1 MTQITSDK
9 STRITAIP
17 FTAMPFGVNLGIPNP
32 EDTVQPIDWTTG
44 ASIAADAL
52 RVMRL
57 TKPDRGNMIQAYLN
71 LFMRVGSSLTAKVA
85 IGRFDTDGVTPVT
98 PTQAEI
104 DAGHLAL
111 TGTTSP
117 FASSGSNLFIDG
129 LNILKLLPKK
139 GDSTYNQ
146 DGFVL
151 IVQFSRNLTTS
162 DFPTRFEV
170 SCSMQMGL
178 L

>member
-1 MTQITSDK
+1 MKSQSDK
-9 STRITAIP
+9 ATRFTAVP
-17 FTAMPFGVNLGIPNP
+17 FTAMPFGLNLGIPNN
-32 EDTVQPIDWTTG
+32 EDTIQPIDWSTG
-44 ASIAADAL
+44 ASTAANAL

-57 TKPDRGNMIQAYLN
+57 TRPDRGNLIQAYLN
-71 LFMRVGSSLTAKVA
+71 LFMNVGSAITAKVS
-85 IGRFDTDGVTPVT
+85 IGRFDTDGITKVT

-104 DAGHLAL
+104 DAGHKAL
-111 TGTTSP
+111 TGTDTP
-117 FASSGSNLFIDG
+117 FSSSGSNLFIDG
-129 LNILKLLPKK
+129 LNLLSLIPKK
-139 GDSTYNQ
+139 GDTNYNE

>member
-1 MTQITSDK
+1 MSQNDK
-9 STRITAIP
+9 ATR
-17 FTAMPFGVNLGIPNP
+17 FTAVPFVATPYGTNIGQPNYDDVAQPVEWNTGLSVAVN
-32 EDTVQPIDWTTG
+32 
-44 ASIAADAL
+44 AL

-57 TKPDRGNMIQAYLN
+57 CRPDRGNLIQAYLN
-71 LFMRVGSSLTAKVA
+71 LFMNVGSALTAKVA
-85 IGRFDTDGVTPVT
+85 IGRFDTDGITPVT

-111 TGTTSP
+111 TGSSSAI
-117 FASSGSNLFIDG
+117 ASSGGTLIIDG
-129 LNILKLLPKK
+129 LNLLRLIPKK
-139 GDSTYNQ
+139 GDTNYNE

-151 IVQFSRNLTTS
+151 IIQFSRNLTTS